1 MILKPNMVPQPGKDM
16 PDYLKEVKFEWLYAG
31 RIMNCLVVIE
41 CSPVLRST
49 IFVSPC

>member
-1 MILKPNMVPQPGKDM
+1 M

-41 CSPVLRST
+41 CSWVPSST
-49 IFVSPC
+49 LLSPYVENHL